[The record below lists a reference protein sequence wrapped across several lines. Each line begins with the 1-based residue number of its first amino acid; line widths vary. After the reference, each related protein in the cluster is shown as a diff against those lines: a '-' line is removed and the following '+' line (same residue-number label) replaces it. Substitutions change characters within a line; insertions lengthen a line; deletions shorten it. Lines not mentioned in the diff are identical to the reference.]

1 MVRGLILLIA
11 GLALAVGCVPAAPSP
26 AAPPAAPPQQPAAG
40 APASGAVSG
49 EAAYRQQIIDAAR
62 AEGQVNAVIQ
72 SSWTPEGIKQLEEAI
87 QREYGIQVK
96 VNHTPVQ
103 NYPQRVAELA
113 SELAAGTTPSFDV
126 YQTSDANA
134 LSMLKQDLLEP
145 VNWGPLLP
153 QGTPPTLVKADNRLM
168 VVYTDHIGLMY
179 DPTVVAE
186 SDVPRSLKDLAN
198 PKWRNKVIM
207 MQYTTSY
214 VPYAMKLGREPTLAA
229 LRGAMQNGAV
239 TDIFANE
246 YTRYAAKEYPLA
258 VIDGTYFLTAQ
269 LKGIPAAWAPLDFSY
284 NSEHFVAV
292 GKKVAHPNAARLLAA
307 VLVGPEGQ
315 RIAEAQLGFGSRYY
329 EGSGDYKIEQAAL
342 AAGFPT
348 FSWQESPDVG
358 EFSLSPEG
366 LELQREINQIF
377 QGG

>member
-1 MVRGLILLIA
+1 MIRALLALIA
-11 GLALAVGCVPAAPSP
+11 VLTTVIAC
-26 AAPPAAPPQQPAAG
+26 APPAPSAPAPAAAGPQAG
-40 APASGAVSG
+40 AAPAASGAVSG
-49 EAAYRQQIIDAAR
+49 EEAYRQQIVDAAR
-62 AEGQVNAVIQ
+62 AEGEVNAVIQ
-72 SSWTPEGIKQLEEAI
+72 SSWTPEGLKQLEEAI
-87 QREYGIQVK
+87 QREYGIAIK
-96 VNHTPVQ
+96 INHTPVQ
-103 NYPQRVAELA
+103 NYPQRVAELS

-153 QGTPPTLVKADNRLM
+153 QETPPAIVKADNRLL

-179 DPTVVAE
+179 DPTIVAE
-186 SDVPRSLKDLAN
+186 SEVPRSLKDLAN
-198 PKWRNKVIM
+198 PKWRNKVVM

-214 VPYAMKLGREPTLAA
+214 VPYVMKLGREPTLAA
-229 LRGAMQNGAV
+229 LRAAIQNGAV

-246 YTRYAAKEYPLA
+246 YTRFAAKEYPLA
-258 VIDGTYFLTAQ
+258 VIDGTYYLTAQ

-292 GKKVAHPNAARLLAA
+292 GRKVAHPNAARLLAS

-315 RIAEAQLGFGSRYY
+315 RIAEQQLGFGSRYY

-348 FSWQESPDVG
+348 FSWHENPDVG
-358 EFSLSPEG
+358 EFTLSPEG
-366 LELQREINQIF
+366 LELQREIDQIF
-377 QGG
+377 HGG